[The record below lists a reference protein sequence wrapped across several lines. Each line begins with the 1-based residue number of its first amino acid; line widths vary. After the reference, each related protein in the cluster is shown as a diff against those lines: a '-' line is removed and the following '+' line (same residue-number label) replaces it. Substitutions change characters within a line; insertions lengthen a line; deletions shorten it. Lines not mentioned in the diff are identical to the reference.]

1 MKVSRTSSDAGFTYI
16 AVLIMIVIMGIMMGA
31 VGQSW
36 RTVMKREREE
46 ELFFRAGQI
55 RDAIISWNKQR
66 PGQHVPTP
74 LRDLKDL
81 LKDPRSMAKV
91 RFLRR
96 LYTDPI
102 TGKEWTVIKDPTR
115 GIIGVA
121 SPSEEEPLRKG
132 GFPDEYADFEG
143 KTKYS
148 EWQFVYKPLQP
159 GQKTQRTTTVTGL
172 QTSPVTQPQSGSSGT
187 QQQTGGSG
195 SSGIR

>member
-102 TGKEWTVIKDPTR
+102 TGKDFEVIMGDASSQ
-115 GIIGVA
+115 GIIGVK
-121 SPSEEEPLRKG
+121 STSQDPPLKRG
-132 GFPDEYADFEG
+132 NFPDDLKVFAD
-143 KTKYS
+143 KDKYS
-148 EWQFVYKPLQP
+148 DWTFDYRLKATPP
-159 GQKTQRTTTVTGL
+159 GTP
-172 QTSPVTQPQSGSSGT
+172 PVIQ
-187 QQQTGGSG
+187 
-195 SSGIR
+195 